1 MKITDYKIH
10 FKDLAYFAK
19 IGYYFEEQKLGQRIY
34 IDLVITVNPK
44 NVNTKDIHSIYDY
57 SVVSEICNQV
67 IDKTVFQFLEELAS
81 KLAQEILMDKRIN
94 LVKIIIKK
102 PSVPLNNIL
111 KHVAV
116 DMEFS
121 N

>member
-1 MKITDYKIH
+1 MRINNYKIH

-19 IGYYFEEQKLGQRIY
+19 IGYYYEEQKLGQRIY
-34 IDLVITVNPK
+34 IDIAINLNTK
-44 NVNTKDIHSIYDY
+44 NLNTKDIHSIYDY

-81 KLAQEILMDKRIN
+81 KLAEEILTDQRIQTVN
-94 LVKIIIKK
+94 IVIKK